1 MSWEKDNQIPPSW
14 SLEWVGIGE
23 EGGHRHI
30 TEMCVSKYV
39 MTDYSRC
46 YEAATGD
53 SRQCLVQKQE
63 KTVLRGGEEHSRRR
77 RGSDS
82 ICKGPVAEK
91 LVCPGSHNENR
102 VADSCDHRGEI
113 QQRVL
118 KRQGRQITFGFYPA
132 SHGKSSERFR
142 QGRKGGS

>member
-53 SRQCLVQKQE
+53 SGQCLVQKQE
-63 KTVLRGGEEHSRRR
+63 KTMLRGGEEHSRRR

-82 ICKGPVAEK
+82 ICKGPVAERSWSAQGATMRTEWQT
-91 LVCPGSHNENR
+91 VVITEERYS
-102 VADSCDHRGEI
+102 RGC
-113 QQRVL
+113 
-118 KRQGRQITFGFYPA
+118 
-132 SHGKSSERFR
+132 
-142 QGRKGGS
+142 